1 MRGRSVN
8 SQRIIVLLYSVL
20 LTAIGLGAGAL
31 FLEARGEYDKL
42 KQDQAASAA
51 KLSAARVRLQE
62 QEMILERLR
71 NDPVYV
77 EKIIRMQLG
86 YGKPGEYVFRFDP
99 RP

>member
-1 MRGRSVN
+1 MT
-8 SQRIIVLLYSVL
+8 SQRIIVLLYTVL

-31 FLEARGEYDKL
+31 FLEARAEFDKL

-62 QEMILERLR
+62 QEKILERLR

-77 EKIIRMQLG
+77 EKIIRIQLG
-86 YGKPGEYVFRFDP
+86 YGKPGEHVFRFDP
-99 RP
+99 GP